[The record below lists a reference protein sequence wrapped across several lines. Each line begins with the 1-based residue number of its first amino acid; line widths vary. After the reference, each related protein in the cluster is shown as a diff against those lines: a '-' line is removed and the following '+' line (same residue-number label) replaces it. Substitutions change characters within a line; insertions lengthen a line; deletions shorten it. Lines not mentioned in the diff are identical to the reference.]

1 MTTLAAAVASRLPT
15 RWVGAA
21 ACALYP
27 RFEPELGRLADF
39 CPAGGTALD
48 VGGWYGPWSR
58 RLAARCADVVTME
71 PVPHL
76 ARHLEATLPGNVRV
90 VQAAASDR
98 DGTAR
103 LWLPAG
109 DRGDRGVSSL
119 TRRDIH
125 AHSVRVPSRTVD
137 SLGLHDVRFAK
148 VDVDG
153 GELPALRG
161 ASGLLRRDRPALLV
175 ELETRI
181 RRVAPVVGLLTGQG
195 YRGWVLV
202 ADAWTPLAGFDLS
215 AHQSRTEHLVHRSLL
230 RRALVPRE
238 DRYIN
243 SVLFLPDGRVPG
255 GEMAPDRS

>member
-15 RWVGAA
+15 RWVGSA

-27 RFEPELGRLADF
+27 RFEPELSRLADF
-39 CPAGGTALD
+39 CPRGGTAID
-48 VGGWYGPWSR
+48 IGGWYGPWSR
-58 RLAARCADVVTME
+58 RLAARCERVVTLE

-76 ARHLEATLPGNVRV
+76 ARHLRSTLPGNARV
-90 VQAAASDR
+90 VQAAAGDR
-98 DGTAR
+98 EGTAR

-119 TRRDIH
+119 ARREIH
-125 AHSVRVPSRTVD
+125 SHSVDVRTVTVD
-137 SLGLHDVRFAK
+137 SLGLRGVRFVK

-153 GELPALRG
+153 EELAALLG

-181 RRVAPVVGLLTGQG
+181 RPIAPVVALLTGQG
-195 YRGWVLV
+195 YRGWVL
-202 ADAWTPLAGFDLS
+202 AARSWMPLADFDL
-215 AHQSRTEHLVHRSLL
+215 AGHQSRTEHLVHRGLL
-230 RRALVPRE
+230 RRALIPR
-238 DRYIN
+238 DGRYIN

-255 GEMAPDRS
+255 GTAAP